1 MTELEFRAMAPT
13 DWPAVEDIYRA
24 GIATGQA
31 TFESSPPASWAEF
44 EGGKRPDLRLV
55 ATDRSGN
62 LLGWAA
68 ASSVSSRA
76 VYRGVV
82 EHSIYIRPEASGQGI
97 GARLLR
103 AFLELADRA
112 GVWTVQ
118 SSIFPE
124 NTVSLRLHKSA
135 GFRVVGRR
143 ERIAQMSYGPQ
154 QGDWRDTILI
164 ERRTGKLIPTNQ
176 F

>member
-1 MTELEFRAMAPT
+1 MIELEFRPMAPE
-13 DWPAVEDIYRA
+13 DWPAVEEIYRA

-31 TFESSPPASWAEF
+31 TFEAAPPARWAEF
-44 EGGKRPDLRLV
+44 AGSKRPDLRLV
-55 ATDRSGN
+55 AVDPSGK

-68 ASSVSSRA
+68 ASPISGRA

-82 EHSIYIRPEASGQGI
+82 EHSIYIRPDASGQGV
-97 GARLLR
+97 GTRLLG

-124 NTVSLRLHKSA
+124 NAASLRLHESA

-143 ERIAQMSYGPQ
+143 ERIAQMSHGPQ

-164 ERRTGKLIPTNQ
+164 ERRVER
-176 F
+176 